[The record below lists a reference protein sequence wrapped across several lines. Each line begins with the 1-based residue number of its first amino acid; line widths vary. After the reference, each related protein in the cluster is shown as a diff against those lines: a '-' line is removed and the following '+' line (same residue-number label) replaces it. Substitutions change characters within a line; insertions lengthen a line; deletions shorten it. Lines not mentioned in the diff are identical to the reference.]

1 MLVVPNALSLR
12 LYSNEKYIINH
23 DVERVY
29 GYYNAEFMSWM
40 ECFHNSRHSVS
51 IKYIHIFDTKSPS
64 SVNVIRI
71 YLEARTFLFGVHYS
85 SFTFNQRNGHLVL

>member
-1 MLVVPNALSLR
+1 MHCHYDGIVTKNTLSTMTL
-12 LYSNEKYIINH
+12 K
-23 DVERVY
+23 
-29 GYYNAEFMSWM
+29 EFMAPVMHSS
-40 ECFHNSRHSVS
+40 CRGRNVFHNSRQSVS

-71 YLEARTFLFGVHYS
+71 YLEACTFLLGVHYS